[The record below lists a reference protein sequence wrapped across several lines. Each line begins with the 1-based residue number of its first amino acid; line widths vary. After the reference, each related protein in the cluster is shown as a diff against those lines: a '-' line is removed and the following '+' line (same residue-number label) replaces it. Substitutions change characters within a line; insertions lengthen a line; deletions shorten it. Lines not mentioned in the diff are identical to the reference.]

1 MRSMVRVSTGA
12 AANMPAE
19 LLKIREQLNDPDF
32 LDALVDAAERITEA
46 NKLTDEEGMRLAE
59 ANSIIAKANLAEEKL
74 KSLNAAIGE
83 LEAREAA
90 VARREKLHKQA
101 QELLSAAG

>member
-1 MRSMVRVSTGA
+1 MLSMVRVSTGA

-59 ANSIIAKANLAEEKL
+59 ANSIIARANLAEEKL

-90 VARREKLHKQA
+90 VAKREKLHKQA
-101 QELLSAAG
+101 QELLGAKD